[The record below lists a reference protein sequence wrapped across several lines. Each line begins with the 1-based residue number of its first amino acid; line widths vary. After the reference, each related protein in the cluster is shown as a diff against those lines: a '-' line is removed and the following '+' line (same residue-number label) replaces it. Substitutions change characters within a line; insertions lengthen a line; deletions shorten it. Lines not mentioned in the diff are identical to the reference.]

1 MMVYLTGD
9 LHGEIDFPKINRIPS
24 NCDKLIILG
33 DFGVIFEPDE
43 TEMERNLLNRLEK
56 LEIPILFID
65 GNHEN
70 FTRLNAFP
78 RENKFGNEVGIIRNN
93 IFHLLRG
100 NIYNVD
106 DNKIFVMGG
115 GLSIDKKYRTENI
128 SWWKEEEPSREEIE
142 NAFNSLEAV
151 NNKVDYIFTHS
162 IPSKLKSYLKG
173 SFIENGFYDSKGSS
187 HSYTE
192 RFLDELLNIEFKIWY
207 FGHYHTNIMI
217 EDETY
222 GKFVGL
228 YEELVP
234 LGYFD
239 RLIGQ
244 YNFDWIYI

>member
-1 MMVYLTGD
+1 MVYLTGD

>member
-239 RLIGQ
+239 RLIG
-244 YNFDWIYI
+244 

>member
-1 MMVYLTGD
+1 MVYLTGD

-239 RLIGQ
+239 RLIG
-244 YNFDWIYI
+244 

>member
-9 LHGEIDFPKINRIPS
+9 LHGEIDFYKINRIPPD
-24 NCDKLIILG
+24 CEKLIILG
-33 DFGVIFEPDE
+33 DFGVIFDPDE
-43 TEMERNLLNRLEK
+43 TETEKNLLNKLEK

-78 RENKFGNEVGIIRNN
+78 RENKFENEVGVIRNN

-100 NIYNVD
+100 NIYNID

-151 NNKVDYIFTHS
+151 NNTVDYIFTHS
-162 IPSKLKSYLKG
+162 MPSKLKSYLKG

-192 RFLDELLNIEFKIWY
+192 KFLDELLNIEFRIWY
-207 FGHYHTNIMI
+207 FGHYHTNIII
-217 EDETY
+217 EDEKY

-228 YEELVP
+228 YEEFVP